1 MTLHPRVVRIQSKR
15 SIGIVALIGLVPLAL
30 FIWAQFWDGGPL
42 HSVFAQ
48 GTQPVI
54 HAVEPAPPSCLILNS
69 DISTER
75 TLIITGVDLRSI
87 TNPRLQIRRRLDR
100 RDPYFIFGPEVNW
113 ESNRRITLD
122 LESLADSLRQS
133 PVFFLQVRLLDE
145 DARGL
150 SNWSDYFLLARDEDS
165 CRAVV
170 PSPTPT
176 PAPGTLPGAYPVR
189 GVAGDLWA
197 DVVLG
202 KPDFAQIAP
211 KSVVPFKVN
220 NPGGV
225 VVDRSVEPGRAYIW
239 DSGNNRILGI
249 DLAECYAGDGAC
261 PATIV
266 IGQPSGYDHS
276 ACNGDSGVQRFPFRA
291 QASAETLCGV
301 PDHSLSPWEAYSF
314 VTMAVGS
321 DSSLFVPDF
330 FNHRILKYENPF
342 EADSV
347 ADQVWGQADFSGMVC
362 NRGRLDRPTAES
374 LCFQSNSVRR
384 VLNHYGAGVE
394 IDAEGNMW
402 VADVGNN
409 RVLRFPANAATG
421 QISKAADIVLG
432 QSFFTNAV
440 PGSALNRM
448 HAPSSVTF
456 DREGKLYVADAAN
469 DRILVFEPP
478 FESGERAAMTFAS
491 QLHHPTSVEFDP
503 FGRGIWV
510 VDAGNYMVELWDT
523 TGASVNVV
531 LGKTSYMPDKRCGPT
546 MSGVPGWARLCPI
559 GGSIGIDSRGNVLA
573 PVYHDVADVFR
584 FPTSNVGADHGGLGI
599 NPVGRLFF
607 PPFEDNFRDRHGIH
621 SARGVAA
628 WKDQLIVSD
637 MKRLMYWNGLD
648 TLSNG
653 RPADGVLGDAYAF
666 GEWQYCCGR
675 IKVDE
680 AGRLWVL
687 SFEGRQF
694 IDVYQLPLTEYSVPL
709 HTFRKDEVSFP
720 VLGTNERIELGPRG
734 FGIAPVGKGNLL
746 WLGDTDNHR
755 VLRIRD
761 PLTNPVVDMILGQR
775 DARSTECNQ
784 DRTGSLRMDTL
795 CYPGGLSIDKM
806 GNLFVSDHALEVEG
820 NFRLLVFLAD
830 ILPEGNDEVIYGRTA
845 SSVFRRSAVGRN
857 NVWANPWEP
866 TGVIQKHTR
875 DLTAATWEV
884 AFDSANRMVTGYN
897 AYIGPRFAGVYEDPL
912 DGPELPDYFLNDY
925 GSMLYTTTFD
935 DNDNLYVGDINRG
948 RVLVYLNPFDNEQ
961 QRPTEA
967 QDSDEDVPSPEYPIR
982 IDAVGPAPPF
992 CLSRSSNNNYE
1003 TTLELTVDSVP
1014 DRTARLEFRKV
1025 TSLHREF
1032 IDMRDSSVQ
1041 IRDSVISIKGTWLWG
1056 RFWPHIG
1063 RATLTVRIIDGSD
1076 GKPISNWSPAFLMAN
1091 NVAACGFSAS
1101 TPTPTPTPTPT
1112 NTPIPSPTPTT
1123 TAIPSPTPTLTPTIV
1138 PTPTPTEIPA
1148 PSPTVPPVSPTPERE
1163 ILETDE
1169 RVSEPPPWPLTATI
1183 VVVVV
1188 ATIAL
1193 VYIVRRM
1200 RRI

>member
-1 MTLHPRVVRIQSKR
+1 M
-15 SIGIVALIGLVPLAL
+15 ALIGLIPLAL
-30 FIWAQFWDGGPL
+30 LVWAQFWGGGPL
-42 HSVFAQ
+42 HSVLAQ
-48 GTQPVI
+48 DTQPVI
-54 HAVEPAPPSCLILNS
+54 HSVEPAPPTCLILNS
-69 DISTER
+69 GTASDR
-75 TLIITGVDLRSI
+75 TLIISGTDLRSI
-87 TNPRLQIRRRLDR
+87 PNPRLQIRRRLDML
-100 RDPYFIFGPEVNW
+100 DPYFIFGSEVNW

-122 LESLADSLRQS
+122 LESLADSLDHS

-150 SNWSDYFLLARDEDS
+150 SNWSDYFLLARDEDL
-165 CRAVV
+165 CRAAV

-176 PAPGTLPGAYPVR
+176 PAPGTHPGAYPVR

-225 VVDRSVEPGRAYIW
+225 VVDRSVEPGRAYVW

-249 DLAECYAGDGAC
+249 DLAECYAGDAPC
-261 PATIV
+261 PASIV
-266 IGQPSGYDHS
+266 IGQPSGYDHA

-291 QASAETLCGV
+291 QPSAKTLCGV

-314 VTMAVGS
+314 VTMDIDS
-321 DSSLFVPDF
+321 DGNLYVPDS
-330 FNHRILKYENPF
+330 FNHRVLKYENPF
-342 EADSV
+342 ATDTV
-347 ADQVWGQADFSGMVC
+347 ADQVWGQDDFSGMVC
-362 NRGRLDRPTAES
+362 NRGNLERPTAET
-374 LCFQSNSVRR
+374 LCFHSDSVIFT
-384 VLNHYGAGVE
+384 LNRFGSGVE
-394 IDAEGNMW
+394 LDDDSNMW
-402 VADVGNN
+402 VADTGNN
-409 RVLRFPANAATG
+409 RVVRFPADPESGEIA
-421 QISKAADIVLG
+421 SRADIVLG
-432 QSFFTNAV
+432 QSVFTHAV
-440 PGSALNRM
+440 PGNSLNRM

-456 DREGKLYVADAAN
+456 DPEGNLYVADAAN

-478 FESGERAAMTFAS
+478 FESGERAARTFAS
-491 QLHHPTSVEFDP
+491 QLHHPTSVNSDP

-531 LGKTSYMPDKRCGPT
+531 LGKTSYMPDKRRGPT
-546 MSGVPGWARLCPI
+546 MSGVPGWARLSPI
-559 GGSIGIDSRGNVLA
+559 GGSVGIDSRGNVLA

-584 FPTSNVGADHGGLGI
+584 FPTSNVGADYGGLGI

-621 SARGVAA
+621 SPRGVAA

-637 MKRLMYWNGLD
+637 TKRLMYWNGLD

-720 VLGTNERIELGPRG
+720 VLGTDEEIVLGPRG
-734 FGIAPVGKGNLL
+734 FGIAPVGKGNFL

-761 PLTNPVVDMILGQR
+761 PLTNPVVDMILGQK
-775 DARSTECNQ
+775 DATSTQCNQ
-784 DRTGSLRMDTL
+784 GWTGSLKMDRL
-795 CYPGGLSIDKM
+795 CYPGGLSIDRM
-806 GNLFVSDHALEVEG
+806 GNLYVSDHALEVEG
-820 NFRLLVFLAD
+820 NFRLLVFPAD
-830 ILPEGNDEVIYGRTA
+830 ILPEDNDEAIYGPAA
-845 SSVFRRSAVGRN
+845 SGVFRRSAVGRN

-866 TGVIQKHTR
+866 TGVIQKHTK

-897 AYIGPRFAGVYEDPL
+897 AYVGPRFVGVYDDPL

-948 RVLVYLNPFDNEQ
+948 RVLVYLNPFNNEQ

-982 IDAVGPAPPF
+982 IDAVDPAPPF
-992 CLSRSSNNNYE
+992 CLSRNSNNSYE
-1003 TTLELTVDSVP
+1003 TTLELKVDSVP
-1014 DRTARLEFRKV
+1014 DRSARLEFRKV
-1025 TSLHREF
+1025 TSLFREF
-1032 IDMRDSSVQ
+1032 IDLRDSSVQ
-1041 IRDSVISIKGTWLWG
+1041 VGDSSITIRGTRWWR

-1063 RATLTVRIIDGSD
+1063 RVTLTVRIVDGSD
-1076 GKPISNWSPAFLMAN
+1076 GKPISNWSPAILVAN
-1091 NVAACGFSAS
+1091 NDAACGFALS

-1112 NTPIPSPTPTT
+1112 DTPIPSPTPTPT
-1123 TAIPSPTPTLTPTIV
+1123 ATAIPSPTPTLTPTIV
-1138 PTPTPTEIPA
+1138 PTPTPIEMPTA
-1148 PSPTVPPVSPTPERE
+1148 SPTVPPASATPESE
-1163 ILETDE
+1163 VPEE
-1169 RVSEPPPWPLTATI
+1169 EEGVSEPPPWPLISGIAMVIIAT
-1183 VVVVV
+1183 VV
-1188 ATIAL
+1188 L
-1193 VYIVRRM
+1193 VYIVRR
-1200 RRI
+1200 RRTA